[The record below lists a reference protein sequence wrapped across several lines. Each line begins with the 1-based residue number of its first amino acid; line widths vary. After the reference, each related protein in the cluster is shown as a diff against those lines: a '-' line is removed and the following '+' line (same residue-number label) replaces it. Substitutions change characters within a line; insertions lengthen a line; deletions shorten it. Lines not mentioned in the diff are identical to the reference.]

1 MKLAKD
7 SAFFGFVLTVLSML
21 AGAAELPVP
30 APPTIEAGAWLLVDA
45 NSGRVLASHNEH
57 EHLEPASITKLM
69 NSYVVFSELAVENIS
84 MDDEARVSENAYRS
98 EGSRMFIEINS
109 NVSVED
115 LLRGLIVQSG
125 NDASI
130 ALAEFIAGTEGTFAE
145 LMNQHA
151 AELGMTGTHY
161 VNSTGLPDPD
171 HYTTAQDIATLAAAT
186 IRNFPDYYPM
196 YAEKEF
202 TYNGIKQHNRNSLL
216 WRDEAYDG
224 LKTGHTTTA
233 GYCLVSSAQRGDMR
247 LIAVVLNAASE
258 KARTNQSEALMN
270 YGFRFF
276 ETHKLY
282 SAGQEIGQARI
293 WKGAVEQA
301 AVAPTSDL
309 YITIPRGRYDQ
320 LSAQMD
326 LDDPLIAPLSQT
338 DIVGTVTVSLGE
350 EMLMKAPLQ
359 PTAAVELGG
368 LLDRTIDTVK
378 LWFE

>member
-1 MKLAKD
+1 
-7 SAFFGFVLTVLSML
+7 
-21 AGAAELPVP
+21 
-30 APPTIEAGAWLLVDA
+30 
-45 NSGRVLASHNEH
+45 
-57 EHLEPASITKLM
+57 
-69 NSYVVFSELAVENIS
+69 
-84 MDDEARVSENAYRS
+84 
-98 EGSRMFIEINS
+98 
-109 NVSVED
+109 
-115 LLRGLIVQSG
+115 
-125 NDASI
+125 
-130 ALAEFIAGTEGTFAE
+130 
-145 LMNQHA
+145 
-151 AELGMTGTHY
+151 
-161 VNSTGLPDPD
+161 
-171 HYTTAQDIATLAAAT
+171 
-186 IRNFPDYYPM
+186 
-196 YAEKEF
+196 
-202 TYNGIKQHNRNSLL
+202 
-216 WRDEAYDG
+216 
-224 LKTGHTTTA
+224 
-233 GYCLVSSAQRGDMR
+233 MR